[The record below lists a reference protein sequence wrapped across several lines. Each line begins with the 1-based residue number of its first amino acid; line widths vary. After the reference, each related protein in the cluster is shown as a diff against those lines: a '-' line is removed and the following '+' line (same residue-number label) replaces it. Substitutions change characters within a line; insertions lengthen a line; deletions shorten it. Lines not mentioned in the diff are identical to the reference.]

1 MPPITL
7 ATPGIRLLGSMP
19 FQKASSAQGSGRTH
33 GMPLAIVLT
42 RSFHEVEGATKTN
55 RVEEFSM
62 LTNVKPAGSKQNP
75 RDRLMEAAF
84 TLFCQNG
91 INAVGVDAI
100 VEKAGTAKTTLYKL
114 FGSKY
119 GLVEEVLNA
128 EGKAWRDWFMSAIE
142 SAGPSAREKL
152 GAIFPVLSQWFRE
165 ESFYGCPFINAV
177 GEHDK
182 SNDRIRS
189 LALNHKRQVL
199 AYIRS
204 LSEEAGAAD
213 PGLLTHEIAL
223 LIDGA
228 IVAAMV
234 TRDASVANAGSSAL
248 SKLLEAHVGR

>member
-1 MPPITL
+1 
-7 ATPGIRLLGSMP
+7 
-19 FQKASSAQGSGRTH
+19 
-33 GMPLAIVLT
+33 
-42 RSFHEVEGATKTN
+42 
-55 RVEEFSM
+55 M

-128 EGKAWRDWFMSAIE
+128 EGRAWRDWFMGAIE
-142 SAGPSAREKL
+142 SSGPSARAKL

-165 ESFYGCPFINAV
+165 ETFYGCPFINAV

-213 PGLLTHEIAL
+213 PDLLTHEIAL

-234 TRDASVANAGSSAL
+234 TRDATVANTGGSAL
-248 SKLLEAHVGR
+248 FKLLESHIADSPVRRC

>member
-1 MPPITL
+1 
-7 ATPGIRLLGSMP
+7 
-19 FQKASSAQGSGRTH
+19 
-33 GMPLAIVLT
+33 
-42 RSFHEVEGATKTN
+42 
-55 RVEEFSM
+55 
-62 LTNVKPAGSKQNP
+62 
-75 RDRLMEAAF
+75 MEAAY

-128 EGKAWRDWFMSAIE
+128 EGKAWRDWFVEAIE
-142 SAGPSAREKL
+142 ASGQSARTRLE
-152 GAIFPVLSQWFRE
+152 AIFPVLSQWFRD

-177 GEHDK
+177 GEHGN
-182 SNDRIRS
+182 SNDRLRS
-189 LALNHKRQVL
+189 LALAHKRQVL

-204 LSEEAGAAD
+204 LSAEAGAAD
-213 PGLLTHEIAL
+213 PDLLTHEIAL

-234 TRDASVANAGSSAL
+234 TRDASVTSIANSAL
-248 SKLLEAHVGR
+248 RKLLESHCIL